1 MNIFVLDQLP
11 EISARMMCDK
21 HVIKMILESCQLLS
35 TAHHVL
41 DGDVIEVNTGKRR
54 YKTSICTK
62 KNICKATMIN
72 HPCTIW
78 VRESRAN
85 YMWLWKHA
93 YALCKEY
100 TARYGKIH
108 AMEAMLMDGLYTPPV
123 NIPKAKLTPFA
134 QAMPEQ
140 YKDSDAVIA
149 YRKYYI
155 NDKKRFAKWKNSV
168 VPSWFSEENPE
179 LEIYADLPF

>member
-1 MNIFVLDQLP
+1 MNIFVLDQQP
-11 EISARMMCDK
+11 EISAQMMCDK

-54 YKTSICTK
+54 YKTSVCTK
-62 KNICKATMIN
+62 KDICKATMIN

-100 TARYGKIH
+100 TARYGKVH
-108 AMEAMLMDGLYTPPV
+108 MMEEMLMNGLYVPPI
-123 NIPKAKLTPFA
+123 NIPRIKLTPFA

-140 YKDSDAVIA
+140 YKDKNAVVA

-155 NDKKRFAKWKNSV
+155 NEKARFAKWKASLEPEWFALKVAEV
-168 VPSWFSEENPE
+168 VEE
-179 LEIYADLPF
+179 EILF

>member
-1 MNIFVLDQLP
+1 MNIFVVDQQP
-11 EISARMMCDK
+11 EIAAKMLCNS
-21 HVIKMILESCQLLS
+21 HVVKMILESCQLLS

-62 KNICKATMIN
+62 KDICKATMIN

-123 NIPKAKLTPFA
+123 NIPRAKLTPFA

-155 NDKKRFAKWKNSV
+155 NEKKRFAKWKNSV
-168 VPSWFSEENPE
+168 VPKWFSEENPE

>member
-1 MNIFVLDQLP
+1 MNIFVVDQQP
-11 EISARMMCDK
+11 EIAAKMLCNS
-21 HVIKMILESCQLLS
+21 HVVKMILESCQLLS

-54 YKTSICTK
+54 YKTSVCTK
-62 KNICKATMIN
+62 KDICKATMIN

-78 VRESRAN
+78 ARESRAN

-108 AMEAMLMDGLYTPPV
+108 VMEAMLMDGLYTPPV
-123 NIPKAKLTPFA
+123 NIPRAKLTPFA

-140 YKDSDAVIA
+140 YKDSDAIIA

-155 NDKKRFAKWKNSV
+155 NEKKRFAKWKNSV
-168 VPSWFSEENPE
+168 VPKWFSEENPE

>member
-1 MNIFVLDQLP
+1 MNIFVLDQQP

-41 DGDVIEVNTGKRR
+41 DGDAIEVDTGKRR

-85 YMWLWKHA
+85 YLWLWKHA
-93 YALCKEY
+93 YSLCKEY
-100 TARYGKIH
+100 TARYGKVH
-108 AMEAMLMDGLYTPPV
+108 AMEAMLMDGLYNPPS
-123 NIPKAKLTPFA
+123 NIAKAKLTPFA

-140 YKDSDAVIA
+140 YKDADAVIA

-155 NDKKRFAKWKNSV
+155 NEKKRFAKWKNSTI
-168 VPSWFSEENPE
+168 PIWFSEENPE

>member
-11 EISARMMCDK
+11 EISAQMMCNK
-21 HVIKMILESCQLLS
+21 HVVKMVLESCQLLS

-41 DGDVIEVNTGKRR
+41 DGDVIEVDTGKRK

-78 VRESRAN
+78 VRQTRAN
-85 YMWLWKHA
+85 YLWLWKHA

-100 TARYGKIH
+100 TARYGKVH
-108 AMEAMLMDGLYTPPV
+108 AMEAMLMNDLYNPPV
-123 NIPKAKLTPFA
+123 NIAKGKLTPFA
-134 QAMPEQ
+134 QAMPDQ

-155 NDKKRFAKWKNSV
+155 HEKKRFAKWKGRE
-168 VPSWFSEENPE
+168 VPKWFSEEIPE